1 MSKVVRVKDG
11 NYKIVVDN
19 PGDASGGLITLDTT
33 GGYTTDRGKVVITGD
48 LEVKGITTT
57 VESTVTSIADNII
70 TLNEGQTG
78 AGISA
83 ALGFQAGIG
92 IDRGSLPE
100 ARLLF
105 DESIPFVTGGSSG
118 NGSFVFENAA
128 GQYLPVSFNSLNAQ
142 GTLYI
147 TTPGSAINVAGT
159 VDYEENVF
167 TYSGGV
173 IVDGGSGVVIN
184 NDFIPN
190 TKGVVDYVNYA
201 LATNLQAAIEQGDTR
216 FATEDDSITSIES
229 RIKATV
235 DGVII
240 ANFYSNRLE
249 VADIKIQEN
258 EISTTASNT
267 DLVLSSP
274 GTGTV
279 KIKDV
284 LEITET
290 PGDDD
295 ILNDPSL
302 PVEGVKI
309 YSKTQAEGGTGV
321 YFVNKNNTSDE
332 FISRNRS
339 LVFSML
345 F

>member
-57 VESTVTSIADNII
+57 VESTVTTIADNII
-70 TLNEGQTG
+70 TVNEGQTG

-83 ALGFQAGIG
+83 ALGYQAGIG
-92 IDRGSLPE
+92 IDRGSYSE
-100 ARLLF
+100 ARFVF
-105 DESIPFVTGGSSG
+105 DESVPYVTGGSSG
-118 NGSFVFENAA
+118 FGSFVFENAA
-128 GQYLPVSFNSLNAQ
+128 GQYLPVSFNSVNSQ
-142 GTLYI
+142 GPLYI

-159 VDYEENVF
+159 ADYEENVF

-173 IVDGGSGVVIN
+173 IVDGGSGVVVN
-184 NDFIPN
+184 NDHVPN
-190 TKGVVDYVNYA
+190 AKAVVDYVDFA
-201 LATNLQAAIEQGDTR
+201 LATNLQDAIEEGNTR
-216 FATEDDSITSIES
+216 LATEDDSITSLES
-229 RIKATV
+229 RIVATV
-235 DGVII
+235 DGSII

-249 VADIKIQEN
+249 IANIKIQGN
-258 EISTTASNT
+258 EISTTSSNE
-267 DLVLSSP
+267 DLVLNSP
-274 GTGTV
+274 GTGTI
-279 KIKDV
+279 KINDV

-295 ILNDPSL
+295 ILSDPSV
-302 PVEGVKI
+302 PSEGIKI
-309 YSKTQAEGGTGV
+309 YSKTQAEGGSGL
-321 YFVNKNNTSDE
+321 YFVNKSSTTDE
-332 FISRNRS
+332 LISRNRA